1 MYEMFC
7 VRIVYHDILSHVLR
21 FDEASGC
28 VIFSVQRELASSLY
42 ANRLKTDKDHVIIAT
57 QSKKKLFEAM
67 IFLHPLTNFPL
78 LKQNLIKSC
87 IDFKWFSLHR
97 SIKNSHNF
105 IIIMQF
111 FTTYQDTVW
120 PKNYRCVKFYF

>member
-42 ANRLKTDKDHVIIAT
+42 AKRLKTDEDHVIIAT
-57 QSKKKLFEAM
+57 QKKLFEAM

-78 LKQNLIKSC
+78 LKQNLIKSF